1 LIINPVD
8 IVEPLIMVTRKGEPK
23 LAPMA
28 DVPNMGRSVQGK
40 PVAETAK
47 NDPIV
52 AIQQIPAPTSPS
64 SSDPAGRRPPE
75 PTAVT
80 AGPEPKAN
88 MPRAARQR
96 PPATKPGKLE
106 LNIKTVTATAKKNNA
121 ETPRATTAK
130 AGKVAPKESNGRRTK
145 TAAASGAKAEKT
157 ASKESQGPP
166 TEKAATPG
174 MKVDKAAPKRSKA
187 RLAEKVATPSA
198 KTEKTASKESQGQAT
213 EKAATP
219 GMKVDKAAPKRSKA
233 RLAEKVATPS
243 AGPKAASRGAT
254 ADKTSSGRGEQV
266 TISARTSR
274 QPTATVKH
282 ARGQPAAPQ
291 PAGASTSAATATSK
305 PSSRTKSAVE
315 TKTNAGA
322 TAKPGVTA
330 SGRNKGAKQNE
341 TPVQSALFAADTT
354 AVNESTSKKKSNKVQ
369 AVVSVPAGQV
379 SQPKRK
385 K

>member
-1 LIINPVD
+1 
-8 IVEPLIMVTRKGEPK
+8 
-23 LAPMA
+23 
-28 DVPNMGRSVQGK
+28 
-40 PVAETAK
+40 
-47 NDPIV
+47 
-52 AIQQIPAPTSPS
+52 
-64 SSDPAGRRPPE
+64 
-75 PTAVT
+75 
-80 AGPEPKAN
+80 

-106 LNIKTVTATAKKNNA
+106 LNIKTVTATAKKNNS
-121 ETPRATTAK
+121 ETPRAVTAK
-130 AGKVAPKESNGRRTK
+130 AGKVVSKESNGRRTK
-145 TAAASGAKAEKT
+145 MAAASGAKA
-157 ASKESQGPP
+157 
-166 TEKAATPG
+166 
-174 MKVDKAAPKRSKA
+174 
-187 RLAEKVATPSA
+187 
-198 KTEKTASKESQGQAT
+198 EKTASKESQGQAT

-219 GMKVDKAAPKRSKA
+219 GMKVDKAMPKRSKA
-233 RLAEKVATPS
+233 HLAEKGATPS

-322 TAKPGVTA
+322 TAKAGVTA

-341 TPVQSALFAADTT
+341 EPVQSALFAVDRT
-354 AVNESTSKKKSNKVQ
+354 AVNESTPKKKSNKVQ